1 MMNRRDFST
10 RLGVAGL
17 VLATADLAQAQDA
30 PVEGRH
36 FVRLSQ
42 PAPISLPSPDKKVE
56 VVEFF
61 WYECPHCNAFEPTLE
76 AWATKLPADV
86 AFRRVPVG
94 FTARHQMAQ
103 KLFYALEESGQ
114 IDTMHARVYAA
125 VHVQGQRLTSESAI
139 FKVVESL
146 GGDMAK
152 FTEAYRG
159 FSVNTKSSRA
169 RQLSD
174 AYKIDGVPA
183 IGVHG
188 RYYTSATLTGSFQNT
203 LAVTDFL
210 VNRVRKGA

>member
-1 MMNRRDFST
+1 MMNRRDFSAH
-10 RLGVAGL
+10 LGVAGL
-17 VLATADLAQAQDA
+17 MLAAADLARAQDA

-36 FVRLSQ
+36 YVRLSQ

-76 AWATKLPADV
+76 AWSAKLPADV

-94 FTARHQMAQ
+94 FSARHQLAQ

-114 IDTMHARVYAA
+114 IETMHARVFAA
-125 VHVQGQRLTSESAI
+125 VHVQHQRLISESAI
-139 FKVVESL
+139 FKVVEGL
-146 GGDMAK
+146 GGDMPK

-203 LAVTDFL
+203 LAVTDYL
-210 VNRVRKGA
+210 VARIRKGG